1 VNKKENKK
9 ELEEANDFWKMK
21 QLSNKCLRTN
31 VLTPMNQSDEKGTMR
46 EWLQH
51 WMNERQSVG
60 K

>member
-1 VNKKENKK
+1 VNKKENEK

-46 EWLQH
+46 E
-51 WMNERQSVG
+51 
-60 K
+60 